1 VFILT
6 ERTPNPDALKFLPH
20 VALTCGASRWC
31 ASPADA
37 PLAARLFALDG
48 VRRVFIAPDFVTVT
62 RAPDGPGWTDLRYAV
77 ISAIADFI
85 EAGEPALADDGS
97 AAATAPDDDEIA
109 SEIRQV
115 LGLYVRP
122 GVARDGGDVLFER
135 FEPETG
141 IVWVKLQGAC
151 GGCPSSRLT
160 LKSGIEQILR
170 RYIPEVL
177 QVEEVAGEVATRPRP
192 RWAGW
197 AKAAAMPRK
206 AAPTLFTHA
215 GRPIRVKRPGSA
227 DPSATVSTRM

>member
-1 VFILT
+1 MFILT
-6 ERTPNPDALKFLPH
+6 EHTPNPDALKFVPH
-20 VALTCGASRWC
+20 VTLTCGASRWC

-37 PLAARLFALDG
+37 PLAAQLFALEG

-62 RAPDGPGWTDLRYAV
+62 RASDGPGWADLRYAV
-77 ISAIADFI
+77 ISAITEFL
-85 EAGEPALADDGS
+85 EAGEPALAGDAS
-97 AAATAPDDDEIA
+97 AATTPPDDDEIA

-115 LGLYVRP
+115 LGQYVRP

-177 QVEEVAGEVATRPRP
+177 QVEEVAGEVAARAQP
-192 RWAGW
+192 RWPGW
-197 AKAAAMPRK
+197 AKAEAMARRS
-206 AAPTLFTHA
+206 ASTVFIHS
-215 GRPIRVKRPGSA
+215 GRPIKSA
-227 DPSATVSTRM
+227 KG